1 MIWTLTVNPSLDY
14 NIQLGNFSE
23 GIVNRSQKESITV
36 GGKGINVSVVLKNLG
51 INSTALGFTGGW
63 TGVKIES
70 MLSKKGVDTDFVYL
84 SQGDSRINVKIK
96 SQTETEI
103 NANGPVIDAA
113 HVEFLFMKL
122 NSLCHGDTL
131 VLAGSIPSCLGF
143 DFYTRIMKFLSDK
156 KIDFVVDAA
165 GNLLLETLQ
174 YKPFLIKPN
183 NHELGEIFGVKI
195 ETQDQA
201 LEYAKKL
208 AEKGARNVLVSL
220 AGDGA
225 VLLAENGSAYKC
237 AAPKGTV
244 VNSVGAGDSMVAGFI
259 AGWNEKHEYE
269 HALKMGISCGSAS
282 VFSEGLATFESA
294 MGIFKNL
301 S

>member
-14 NIQLGNFSE
+14 NIQLENFSE
-23 GIVNRSQKESITV
+23 GMVNRSQKESITA

-156 KIDFVVDAA
+156 KIDFVVDAT

-183 NHELGEIFGVKI
+183 NHELGESFGVKI

-225 VLLAENGSAYKC
+225 VLLAEDGSAYKC

-282 VFSEGLATFESA
+282 AFSEGLATFESA

>member
-14 NIQLGNFSE
+14 NIQLENFSE
-23 GIVNRSQKESITV
+23 GMVNRSQKESITA

-70 MLSKKGVDTDFVYL
+70 MLSKQGIDTDFVYL
-84 SQGDSRINVKIK
+84 TQGDSRINVKIK

-156 KIDFVVDAA
+156 KIDFVVDAT

-225 VLLAENGSAYKC
+225 VLLAEDGSAYKC

-259 AGWNEKHEYE
+259 AGWNENHEYE

-282 VFSEGLATFESA
+282 AFSEGLATFESA

>member
-14 NIQLGNFSE
+14 NLQLEDFQE
-23 GIVNRSQKESITV
+23 GRVNRSQKESITA
-36 GGKGINVSVVLKNLG
+36 GGKGINVSIVLNNLG
-51 INSTALGFTGGW
+51 VKSTALGFTGGW

-70 MLSKKGVDTDFVYL
+70 ILSKGGIDTDFVYL
-84 SQGDSRINVKIK
+84 PQGDSRINVKIK
-96 SQTETEI
+96 AEKETEI
-103 NANGPVIDAA
+103 NANGPFIDSA

-122 NSLCHGDTL
+122 NSLCDGDTL
-131 VLAGSIPSCLGF
+131 VLAGSIPSCLGS
-143 DFYTRIMKFLSDK
+143 DFYTRIMKFLEGK
-156 KIDFVVDAA
+156 KIDIVVDAT
-165 GNLLLETLQ
+165 GNLLLETLR
-174 YKPFLIKPN
+174 YNPFLIKPN

-195 ETQDQA
+195 ETHEQA

-225 VLLAENGSAYKC
+225 VLLAEDGSSHKC
-237 AAPKGTV
+237 SAPKGTV

-259 AGWNEKHEYE
+259 AGWNEIHDYGQ
-269 HALKMGISCGSAS
+269 ALKMGISCGSAS
-282 VFSEGLATFESA
+282 AFSEGLASRDA
-294 MGIFKNL
+294 VMDIFGSL

>member
-1 MIWTLTVNPSLDY
+1 MLSVIYQGEKMIWTLTVNPSLDY

-23 GIVNRSQKESITV
+23 GMVNRSQKESITA

-131 VLAGSIPSCLGF
+131 VLAG
-143 DFYTRIMKFLSDK
+143 R
-156 KIDFVVDAA
+156 
-165 GNLLLETLQ
+165 
-174 YKPFLIKPN
+174 
-183 NHELGEIFGVKI
+183 
-195 ETQDQA
+195 
-201 LEYAKKL
+201 YAS
-208 AEKGARNVLVSL
+208 RQSR
-220 AGDGA
+220 
-225 VLLAENGSAYKC
+225 C
-237 AAPKGTV
+237 R
-244 VNSVGAGDSMVAGFI
+244 
-259 AGWNEKHEYE
+259 
-269 HALKMGISCGSAS
+269 
-282 VFSEGLATFESA
+282 
-294 MGIFKNL
+294 
-301 S
+301 